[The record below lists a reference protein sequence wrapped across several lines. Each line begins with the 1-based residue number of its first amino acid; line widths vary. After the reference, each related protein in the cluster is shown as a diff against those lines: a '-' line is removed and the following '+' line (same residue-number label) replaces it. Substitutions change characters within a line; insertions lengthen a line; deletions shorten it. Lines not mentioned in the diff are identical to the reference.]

1 MPGSERLTIVASL
14 VARAVEVVVNVRPI
28 HSAPGTIYVA
38 VLACALSH
46 PAVAR
51 TVQGVAA
58 YRERIALPQD
68 AVFEAVLQDVSRADA
83 PAQVL
88 GRARLA
94 PAGQP
99 PFKFEIP
106 YDDGAVQPGHRYVV
120 RAKVTAQGR
129 LLYTTDRSYPALDG
143 SSVPLQLRLVSA
155 AHGQVLIGM
164 FLYMAD
170 AASLTLCRDG
180 RRLPVMMEG
189 DYRRLEVAYLDAR
202 RDPGEPLL
210 VEIEGSI
217 SSRPPAEEGARP
229 RTVVVVK
236 RFIAVRPGAT
246 CENLAS
252 QRRLRNTYWKLVRLG
267 ESPVEVVDQQQ
278 EPHLVL
284 AADQTRVSGSGGC
297 NRLSGAFQLEGNKL
311 SFHGMAGTLRACPK
325 GMEQETRFLQTL
337 DRVKAYRIDGSRLE
351 ALDAAGA
358 VLARF
363 EAVDLR

>member
-1 MPGSERLTIVASL
+1 MS
-14 VARAVEVVVNVRPI
+14 VRPI
-28 HSAPGTIYVA
+28 RSALGTMRIVI
-38 VLACALSH
+38 LASAFSSL
-46 PAVAR
+46 AMAG

-58 YRERIALPQD
+58 YRERIALPPD

-99 PFKFEIP
+99 PFKFEIS
-106 YDDGAVQPGHRYVV
+106 YDDGAVKPGHRCAV
-120 RAKVTAQGR
+120 RATVTSQGR
-129 LLYTTDRSYPALDG
+129 LLFTTDRSYPALDG
-143 SSVPLQLRLVSA
+143 GSTPLQLRLVSA
-155 AHGQVLIGM
+155 AHRQTLTGM

-170 AASLTLCRDG
+170 AASLTLCKDG

-189 DYRRLEVAYLDAR
+189 DYRKLETAYLEAR
-202 RDPGEPLL
+202 REPGESLL

-217 SSRPPAEEGARP
+217 SSPPPAEEGARP

-246 CENLAS
+246 CEKPAS
-252 QRRLRNTYWKLVRLG
+252 QRPLRNTYWKLVRLG
-267 ESPVEVVDQQQ
+267 ESPVEVVEQQQ

-284 AADQTRVSGSGGC
+284 ATDQTRVSGSGGC
-297 NRLSGAFQLEGNKL
+297 NRLSGTFQLEGNKL
-311 SFHGMAGTLRACPK
+311 SFRDMAGTLMACLK
-325 GMEQETRFLQTL
+325 GMEQEARFLESLGKVQ
-337 DRVKAYRIDGSRLE
+337 AYRIDGNHLE
-351 ALDAAGA
+351 LMDAAGA